1 MQRRV
6 WLKLGVASAAV
17 LAVAGGTLALWPGP
31 ATDSRLSPDARPVMQ
46 AVGAAILEG
55 SLPGEGAARTA
66 ALAGLLS
73 RLDDLVAGLPPHAQR
88 ELAQLLQLLGT
99 APGRRWLAG
108 VEAPWPEASVAQ
120 VQAGLQGMR
129 VSRLSLR
136 RQAYQALHDLVA
148 GAYFA
153 DPRTWAQLGYPGP
166 RSL

>member
-31 ATDSRLSPDARPVMQ
+31 ATGSRLSPSARSVMQ
-46 AVGAAILEG
+46 AVGAAVLEG
-55 SLPGEGAARTA
+55 SLPAAGPARAA
-66 ALAGLLS
+66 ALAGLLT

-99 APGRRWLAG
+99 SAGRRLLAG

-129 VSRLSLR
+129 TSRLTLR

-153 DPRTWAQLGYPGP
+153 DPLTWSQLGYPGP
-166 RSL
+166 RTL

>member
-31 ATDSRLSPDARPVMQ
+31 ATGSRLSPSARSVMQ

-55 SLPGEGAARTA
+55 SLPAQPAARA
-66 ALAGLLS
+66 QALGGLLD
-73 RLDDLVAGLPPHAQR
+73 RLDDLVAGLPPHAQG
-88 ELAQLLQLLGT
+88 ELSQLLALLGA

-108 VEAPWPEASVAQ
+108 VGAPWPEASVTE

-129 VSRLSLR
+129 TSRLTLR
-136 RQAYQALHDLVA
+136 RQAYQALHDLVG

-153 DPRTWAQLGYPGP
+153 DPATWAQLGYPGP